1 MASVRPGDADR
12 EMAAM
17 WEQTQFF
24 DQSQGQP
31 AVAAPRPPEPLAP
44 EQQGGRDGKRDTNGF
59 IHCNSCRT
67 VHSNTQEFVT
77 HCRSDAHLE
86 NSRWAEKLES
96 SSLGSDM
103 ASGWQTFSGGEA
115 ALWEGA
121 RGRRS
126 VALAPLDQ
134 QQAKGPR
141 PGPVGSRSET
151 PELRRSNTEPGDETA
166 RLRQELEKERA
177 LRQKV
182 QGEVAALQSG
192 KRLLQQQSLIVENT
206 LKAEEARS
214 KEYKVLSEK
223 LSEKLRS
230 CQFEFEAKSGSAEPH
245 GHDSMA
251 SEVDRLKIKELEETL
266 AAEVSKNETS
276 TKVIKKLKEK
286 VERTEKAGQE
296 EKKARLLAEKTKELA
311 EKVQTSEEVKRK
323 QVENQLNR
331 TQVKLN
337 DAEEKLKEETRKR
350 ITAEVALVTQKEAF
364 EARAKEINFDQT
376 TLVASVDKLT
386 KEKEEIEKKVE
397 VAKMKAAEKLQAQG
411 FISEEVCGQIF
422 QGSEDIV
429 RKSLLHAMETNE
441 DVDGLEDVKKIF
453 QMVTEA
459 LQSSNLIDRDLPDAV
474 ATKVEFALSE
484 SFSAGLD
491 EMRNLF
497 PKSLGMSE
505 DEMRKFAIEA
515 TNAGLKEFNVENAI
529 ENQIELGIKLDE
541 ILSKEEEIDEEF
553 CDETTEVLGAAGKT
567 LKQPRIVTI
576 SSSCDEDQ
584 DSKGDMTEVNN
595 EEEVKDDSKDLFDEL
610 LLIKPTEPI
619 QQVKK
624 ILETEVIEVKPEA
637 EAEKPKEVKLEDEEE
652 DRSRSPSLSDPET
665 ESIRLSPDPDGLDR
679 YPKLG
684 LDQEID
690 SYLGSPTVS
699 RPLSPEELEV
709 QEEEEVIVEIVDQV
723 LPDVTKTVG
732 TVEDDGARPIL
743 EQQSLSSGSSD
754 SAVSPAASS
763 AAWQGEMSDS
773 STSGLGSELKEL
785 LDDPGTARLCCLEN
799 SVTELQHLLV
809 NLGTTVSTLS
819 NQVEEGNFKN
829 GLLMKTVEMM
839 QDKNVRLERTVETV
853 LGRNSGLEK
862 SVEAMAGKHSL
873 LERKLSQNQLRAV
886 HGVLGTVQTD
896 PDELSGM
903 KESLLELLASCE
915 GFQKGADEMV
925 DKQKSLEVQVKSVN
939 ESLGQNK
946 AEADDLKEQL
956 AKLGDKFSSLNLEC
970 QVDKGNIK
978 AQLEHLGYN
987 VAILTTKLPTDSFP
1001 SHKDSSTS
1009 GIKSQDSSEAD
1020 TTATSPPPSGEA
1032 VKKIVSNLVFANEAA
1047 IAADPKRTSCSP
1059 KPTEKQQS
1067 KELNKVKKV
1076 VYNNN
1081 AVNHLPQPPYPG
1093 MPGKKLVCG
1102 FLLLFGQS
1110 QILGIWL
1117 HLFS

>member
-1 MASVRPGDADR
+1 MPSARPGDADR

-24 DQSQGQP
+24 EQSQGQP
-31 AVAAPRPPEPLAP
+31 AVAAPRPPELAAEP
-44 EQQGGRDGKRDTNGF
+44 QGGRDGKRDTNGF

-134 QQAKGPR
+134 QLKGPR

-151 PELRRSNTEPGDETA
+151 PELRRSNTEPGASDETA

-266 AAEVSKNETS
+266 AAEISKNETS

-286 VERTEKAGQE
+286 VERAEKAGQE

-311 EKVQTSEEVKRK
+311 EKVQASEEVKRK
-323 QVENQLNR
+323 QVESQLNR
-331 TQVKLN
+331 AQGKLT

-364 EARAKEINFDQT
+364 EARAKEISFDQT
-376 TLVASVDKLT
+376 TLVASVEKLT
-386 KEKEEIEKKVE
+386 KEKEDIEKKVE
-397 VAKMKAAEKLQAQG
+397 VAKVKAAEKLQAQG
-411 FISEEVCGQIF
+411 VVSEEVCGQIF

-441 DVDGLEDVKKIF
+441 DVDGREDVKKIF

-459 LQSSNLIDRDLPDAV
+459 LQSSNLIKKDLPDAV
-474 ATKVEFALSE
+474 ATDVEFALSE
-484 SFSAGLD
+484 SFRAGLD

-505 DEMRKFAIEA
+505 EEMRKFAIDA
-515 TNAGLKEFNVENAI
+515 TNKGLKKFNVEIAI
-529 ENQIELGIKLDE
+529 ENQNELGNKLDE
-541 ILSKEEEIDEEF
+541 ILSKEEETIDEEV
-553 CDETTEVLGAAGKT
+553 CDETEVLGAAGKT
-567 LKQPRIVTI
+567 LKQSRIVTI

-584 DSKGDMTEVNN
+584 DSKGDMTEVNDV
-595 EEEVKDDSKDLFDEL
+595 EEVKDDSKDPFDKL
-610 LLIKPTEPI
+610 LSVKPTEQI
-619 QQVKK
+619 QVKEC
-624 ILETEVIEVKPEA
+624 LETEVIEVNPEA
-637 EAEKPKEVKLEDEEE
+637 ETEKPKEVKLEDED

-699 RPLSPEELEV
+699 RPLSPQELEV
-709 QEEEEVIVEIVDQV
+709 QEGQVQEKEEKVDLVQ
-723 LPDVTKTVG
+723 PDGTKTVG
-732 TVEDDGARPIL
+732 TVDDNGARPIL

-839 QDKNVRLERTVETV
+839 QDKNVRLEWTVETV

-925 DKQKSLEVQVKSVN
+925 DKQKSLENQVKGVN

-946 AEADDLKEQL
+946 AEAEDLKEQL

-1009 GIKSQDSSEAD
+1009 GIKSQESSEAD

-1067 KELNKVKKV
+1067 KDLNKVKKV

-1093 MPGKKLVCG
+1093 MPGKQLV
-1102 FLLLFGQS
+1102 FRFVY
-1110 QILGIWL
+1110 WD
-1117 HLFS
+1117 